1 MARIRTIKP
10 EFWTDEKIVELD
22 PWDRLLFIGL
32 WNFCDD
38 EGYFMCQPK
47 KIKMQVFPGDST
59 EVSRGLWNLLEA
71 YRLTLYDSVEGI
83 VGHVNNWSRHQK
95 VSNPAKSRLQALD
108 LRKLTEPEAREAL
121 GITEI
126 QSPLED
132 SVRKGREGKG
142 SKATTQLHRPT
153 TSSDTIEPFET
164 FWSAYPR
171 KDAKRKAET
180 AFRSALKRATAETI
194 TAGAQRYADD
204 PHREKAFTA
213 MAPGW
218 LSADRWNDEPIP
230 NRVASNG
237 RPTTTD
243 RVTAVLQRAA
253 AYGNQSEHPR
263 QIGAS

>member
-71 YRLTLYDSVEGI
+71 YRLTLYDSAEGV
-83 VGHVNNWSRHQK
+83 VGHVNNWNRHQK
-95 VSNPAKSRLQALD
+95 VSNPAKSRLQSLD
-108 LRKLTEPEAREAL
+108 LRKLTQVEARDAL
-121 GITEI
+121 GITDI

-142 SKATTQLHRPT
+142 SKATTELHRPT
-153 TSSDTIEPFET
+153 TSSDTFDT
-164 FWSAYPR
+164 FWSTYPR
-171 KDAKRKAET
+171 KEAKRKAVG
-180 AFRSALKRATAETI
+180 AFKAALKRADADTI
-194 TAGAQRYADD
+194 TTGAKRYRDD
-204 PHREKAFTA
+204 PNREPSFTA
-213 MAPGW
+213 MATTW
-218 LSADRWNDEPIP
+218 LNADRWDDEPKPSRI
-230 NRVASNG
+230 ASNG
-237 RPTTTD
+237 RPSTTD
-243 RVTAVLQRAA
+243 ARV
-253 AYGNQSEHPR
+253 QSAEALKAHFAQTPR
-263 QIGAS
+263 PQLGA